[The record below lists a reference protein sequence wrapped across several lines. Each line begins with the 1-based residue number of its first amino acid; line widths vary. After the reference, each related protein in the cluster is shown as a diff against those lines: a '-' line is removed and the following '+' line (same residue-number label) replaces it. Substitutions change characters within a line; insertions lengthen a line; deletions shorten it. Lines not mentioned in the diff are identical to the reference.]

1 MSDQALSH
9 PAPTASPAAP
19 STTRHWRTEDWI
31 AVVLG
36 FLVITAVLLTFQ
48 WKVADLRNVVPTF
61 RWTTDAQIASLT
73 PNWTNAL
80 DSIVREADAKG
91 QQNLAALSKNLKDA
105 LGTQDRKAIEDAA
118 AKMAAL
124 GSRTVAGALAAEIRG
139 HAAASA
145 ENRVFTRDNL
155 SKVAYV
161 GIGLLIVATLGI
173 ALINGRVLPFLVGVP
188 AIFALAWF
196 ARLHCRQRAAR
207 RLGRRVCD
215 LRAALGAADQQCHRD
230 AGVAQTCGADRI
242 FHQDRPRHPR
252 RKPDLLGGAAGR
264 RSRHRYRR
272 CLSSSWFGIRAFGSP
287 AS

>member
-9 PAPTASPAAP
+9 PAPTASSAAP
-19 STTRHWRTEDWI
+19 STTSHWRTEDWI

-61 RWTTDAQIASLT
+61 RWTTEAQIASLT

-124 GSRTVAGALAAEIRG
+124 ASRTVAGALAAEIRG
-139 HAAASA
+139 HATASA
-145 ENRVFTRDNL
+145 ENRASR
-155 SKVAYV
+155 
-161 GIGLLIVATLGI
+161 ATT
-173 ALINGRVLPFLVGVP
+173 F
-188 AIFALAWF
+188 
-196 ARLHCRQRAAR
+196 
-207 RLGRRVCD
+207 
-215 LRAALGAADQQCHRD
+215 
-230 AGVAQTCGADRI
+230 
-242 FHQDRPRHPR
+242 
-252 RKPDLLGGAAGR
+252 R
-264 RSRHRYRR
+264 RSRMSGSGF
-272 CLSSSWFGIRAFGSP
+272 SSSPRSE
-287 AS
+287 SR

>member
-9 PAPTASPAAP
+9 PAPTASSAAP
-19 STTRHWRTEDWI
+19 STTSHWRTEDWI

-61 RWTTDAQIASLT
+61 RWTTEAQIASLT

-105 LGTQDRKAIEDAA
+105 LGTQDRKAIEEAA

-124 GSRTVAGALAAEIRG
+124 GSRTVAGALAVEIRG
-139 HAAASA
+139 HAVASA
-145 ENRVFTRDNL
+145 EKRVFTRDNL

-161 GIGLLIVATLGI
+161 GIGFLIVAALGI
-173 ALINGRVLPFLVGVP
+173 ALMGGRALPFLIGLP

-196 ARLHCRQRAAR
+196 ARLIAGNGLFVDWGIESLPSGNFEG
-207 RLGRRVCD
+207 RL
-215 LRAALGAADQQCHRD
+215 A
-230 AGVAQTCGADRI
+230 
-242 FHQDRPRHPR
+242 
-252 RKPDLLGGAAGR
+252 
-264 RSRHRYRR
+264 
-272 CLSSSWFGIRAFGSP
+272 
-287 AS
+287 